1 MKNVEETLED
11 EGVPIEQGDKLI
23 IQRLVQEE
31 RERDLELNTLSVKRA
46 LSTTGQRN
54 VFLRT
59 IVVRNQNLLLR
70 NHDPVYQNL

>member
-31 RERDLELNTLSVKRA
+31 RERFGAEYSKRQEGPAHYWAAKRFLEDYCGKEPEFTPKK
-46 LSTTGQRN
+46 
-54 VFLRT
+54 
-59 IVVRNQNLLLR
+59 
-70 NHDPVYQNL
+70 P

>member
-31 RERDLELNTLSVKRA
+31 RERFGAEYSKRQESAVHYWAAKRFLEDYCGKEPEFTPKK
-46 LSTTGQRN
+46 
-54 VFLRT
+54 
-59 IVVRNQNLLLR
+59 
-70 NHDPVYQNL
+70 P